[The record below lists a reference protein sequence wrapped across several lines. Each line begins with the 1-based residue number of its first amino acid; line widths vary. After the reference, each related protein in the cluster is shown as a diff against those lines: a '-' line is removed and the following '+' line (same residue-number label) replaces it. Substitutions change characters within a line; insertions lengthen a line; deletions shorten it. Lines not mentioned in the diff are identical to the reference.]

1 MVEKLFRQPTDNIF
15 IQVFRYVLS
24 GALAYGV
31 DYCSLIVFV
40 EIFKIYYLTAA
51 LVAFLLGSITAYILN
66 VRWVFDKRTFKNR
79 YFEISIFIVIGV
91 VGLILNQYII
101 WFFTENVNFH
111 YLFSKLVAT
120 MIVVIWNFF
129 ARKYILFR

>member
-1 MVEKLFRQPTDNIF
+1 MVEKLLRQATDNIS
-15 IQVFRYVLS
+15 IQAFRYVLA
-24 GALAYGV
+24 GTLAYGV
-31 DYCSLIVFV
+31 DCCSLIVFV

-51 LVAFLLGSITAYILN
+51 LVAFLFGAITAYILN
-66 VRWVFDKRTFKNR
+66 VVWVFNKRTFKNR

-101 WFFTENVNFH
+101 WVFTENVNFH

-120 MIVVIWNFF
+120 MIVVIWNFL
-129 ARKYILFR
+129 ARKYFLFR

>member
-1 MVEKLFRQPTDNIF
+1 MVDKLFREATDNIF
-15 IQVFRYVLS
+15 IQTFRYVVS
-24 GALAYGV
+24 GAIAYGV
-31 DYCSLIVFV
+31 DYCSLVVFV

-51 LVAFLLGSITAYILN
+51 LGAFLLGSVTAYILN
-66 VRWVFDKRTFKNR
+66 TRWVFDKRTFEKR
-79 YFEISIFIVIGV
+79 YFEISIFIVIGTI
-91 VGLILNQYII
+91 GLILNQYII
-101 WFFTENVNFH
+101 WFFTENINFH

>member
-15 IQVFRYVLS
+15 IQAFRYVLS

-51 LVAFLLGSITAYILN
+51 LVAFILGSITAYILN
-66 VRWVFDKRTFKNR
+66 VRWVFDKRAFKNR
-79 YFEISIFIVIGV
+79 YFEISIFVVIGV

-111 YLFSKLVAT
+111 YVFSKLVAT

>member
-1 MVEKLFRQPTDNIF
+1 MVEKLLRQPTDNVF
-15 IQVFRYVLS
+15 IQAFRYVLS

-31 DYCSLIVFV
+31 DYCSLIIFV

-79 YFEISIFIVIGV
+79 YFEISIFIVIAV

-111 YLFSKLVAT
+111 YLFSKLAAT

-129 ARKYILFR
+129 ARKYFLFR

>member
-1 MVEKLFRQPTDNIF
+1 MVERLFRQSTDDIF

-51 LVAFLLGSITAYILN
+51 LVAFSLGSITVYILN
-66 VRWVFDKRTFKNR
+66 ARWVFDKRTFKNR
-79 YFEISIFIVIGV
+79 YFEISIFIIIGG

-111 YLFSKLVAT
+111 YLFSKLVAS

-129 ARKYILFR
+129 SRKYILFR

>member
-15 IQVFRYVLS
+15 VQAFRYVLS

-51 LVAFLLGSITAYILN
+51 LVAFLIGSITAYILN

>member
-1 MVEKLFRQPTDNIF
+1 MVEKLFRQSTDNIF
-15 IQVFRYVLS
+15 IQAFRYLLS

-66 VRWVFDKRTFKNR
+66 VRWVFDKHTFKNR
-79 YFEISIFIVIGV
+79 YFGISIFIAIGV

>member
-1 MVEKLFRQPTDNIF
+1 M
-15 IQVFRYVLS
+15 
-24 GALAYGV
+24 
-31 DYCSLIVFV
+31 VFV

-51 LVAFLLGSITAYILN
+51 LVAFLLGAITAYILN
-66 VRWVFDKRTFKNR
+66 VKWVFDKRTFQNR
-79 YFEISIFIVIGV
+79 YFEIAIFIVIGV

-101 WFFTENVNFH
+101 WFFTENVSFH
-111 YLFSKLVAT
+111 YLLSKLVAT

>member
-15 IQVFRYVLS
+15 IQAFRYVLS

-66 VRWVFDKRTFKNR
+66 VRWVFDKRAFKNR
-79 YFEISIFIVIGV
+79 YFEISIFVVIGV

-111 YLFSKLVAT
+111 YVFSKLVAT

>member
-1 MVEKLFRQPTDNIF
+1 MVEKLLRQPTDNVF
-15 IQVFRYVLS
+15 IQAFRYVLS

-31 DYCSLIVFV
+31 DYCSLIIFV

-111 YLFSKLVAT
+111 YLLSKLVAT

>member
-1 MVEKLFRQPTDNIF
+1 MVEKLFRQSTDNIYV
-15 IQVFRYVLS
+15 QVFRYVLAGS
-24 GALAYGV
+24 LAYGI

-51 LVAFLLGSITAYILN
+51 LMAFTLGSITAYILN
-66 VRWVFDKRTFKNR
+66 VRWVFDRRTFKNR
-79 YFEISIFIVIGV
+79 YYEISIFVVIGA
-91 VGLILNQYII
+91 VGLVLNQCII
-101 WFFTENVNFH
+101 WAFTENVNFH